1 MPNLDPKD
9 NISHPPT
16 TTGTSQKSG
25 ASLQHRVRLCALS
38 ISNLFPQGNAPR
50 YNRTKTRMAAMMNQN
65 DFHILL
71 IEDDAAVAQSLQD
84 GLEREG
90 YTTGW
95 TSSGNEGIDYAQK
108 HNPHLI
114 VLDVRLPDGSG
125 LDFCRQM
132 RQLKLHQPILM
143 LTVQREEVDKVLG
156 LEMGADDYMTKPYS
170 LRELLSRVRAL
181 LRRAYGELATIYGN
195 DVFYVADMVLDRA
208 SGQVWRGSELV
219 SLTPIEFRLLS
230 FLAQNRGQAFTR
242 QQILDA
248 VWGYSA
254 DIESDRT
261 VNVHIRRLR
270 EKIEPDP
277 GQPQI
282 ILTVPGI
289 GYRLVG

>member
-1 MPNLDPKD
+1 
-9 NISHPPT
+9 
-16 TTGTSQKSG
+16 
-25 ASLQHRVRLCALS
+25 
-38 ISNLFPQGNAPR
+38 
-50 YNRTKTRMAAMMNQN
+50 MAIMSRQS

-90 YTTGW
+90 YTTAW

-132 RQLKLHQPILM
+132 RQSKLHQPILM
-143 LTVQREEVDKVLG
+143 LTVQREEIDKVLG

-181 LRRAYGELATIYGN
+181 LRRAYGELAAINNG
-195 DVFYVADMVLDRA
+195 DVFYIADMVLDRA
-208 SGQVWRGSELV
+208 SGQVWHGSELV

-242 QQILDA
+242 QQILDV

-277 GQPQI
+277 SQPQI